1 MKAAILIGDSI
12 RMGYE
17 GFVRDAL
24 AGTADV
30 WAPEEN
36 GGTSRNVLAHLDEWV
51 LSRAPDVVH
60 LNCGLHDLR
69 RDFGAKETAVPL
81 TEYRRNVEQLMR
93 SVLDG
98 TDAAV
103 IWATTTPVNEEWHHR
118 NKEFDR
124 LEADVIAYNEAAAE
138 VCERLGVAVHDLY
151 GVVMAAGRDGLLSPD
166 GVHFKEEGY
175 QVLGHA
181 VARAIRDHL

>member
-51 LSRAPDVVH
+51 LS
-60 LNCGLHDLR
+60 
-69 RDFGAKETAVPL
+69 
-81 TEYRRNVEQLMR
+81 
-93 SVLDG
+93 
-98 TDAAV
+98 
-103 IWATTTPVNEEWHHR
+103 R